1 MSRSSVCRILWV
13 GSIVAGGLCLTGCSV
28 EQRMAK
34 VAGDIE
40 ATFANARDWEQLP
53 LRAISW
59 QQALSMVQ
67 QNNVELKSLAF
78 AIERSEREGL
88 GIYTEMIPG
97 LSYYGYLTKSIN
109 DVRRIDS
116 RDLNSSVNVT
126 FNLPTITN
134 IPYRVYAAHA
144 NTFSAIKTRELSERD
159 IISKLYAEIRNRE
172 IELKKRA
179 LQKQRPGLDEQDRML
194 AASAERL
201 ADSSYWKNVAEFL
214 GDYSARW
221 YILPESLPRVKWSKY
236 LPKLNKLSSLSVERF
251 AIQLEQS
258 RLRKYGVALKYLP
271 TINTNL
277 YSPSLFSSTGG
288 TYEGA
293 FLDGED
299 TNINLS
305 ASYTIDTQ
313 LDTWNEYMDSKDDYE
328 ITRRKVEASIISHKH
343 KLIQLKRSV
352 QDYLSWRSYMY
363 KRIEYIEASP
373 VMTATD
379 RLTNEETLF
388 SMKSELLNQEA
399 ASVESET
406 AVILEYGF
414 GAD

>member
-1 MSRSSVCRILWV
+1 M
-13 GSIVAGGLCLTGCSV
+13 
-28 EQRMAK
+28 
-34 VAGDIE
+34 
-40 ATFANARDWEQLP
+40 
-53 LRAISW
+53 
-59 QQALSMVQ
+59 
-67 QNNVELKSLAF
+67 
-78 AIERSEREGL
+78 
-88 GIYTEMIPG
+88 
-97 LSYYGYLTKSIN
+97 
-109 DVRRIDS
+109 
-116 RDLNSSVNVT
+116 
-126 FNLPTITN
+126 
-134 IPYRVYAAHA
+134 
-144 NTFSAIKTRELSERD
+144 
-159 IISKLYAEIRNRE
+159 
-172 IELKKRA
+172 
-179 LQKQRPGLDEQDRML
+179 
-194 AASAERL
+194 
-201 ADSSYWKNVAEFL
+201 
-214 GDYSARW
+214 
-221 YILPESLPRVKWSKY
+221 
-236 LPKLNKLSSLSVERF
+236 
-251 AIQLEQS
+251 
-258 RLRKYGVALKYLP
+258 
-271 TINTNL
+271 INTNL

-299 TNINLS
+299 TNLNLS

-414 GAD
+414 GED